1 MTAGRLVEPRAML
14 HERTPSGVRFVFGL
28 AQAAVAQAICS
39 AASPLPGPMPER
51 PMQANPFSPPLS
63 NVADTA
69 PPPLAAVAKPASV
82 WVTQVV
88 GALLACAAFYGLVKG
103 LAPARQM
110 SMFQTAFVVVVQ
122 AVVTAFFLAI
132 VIGAQRRARYARWMG
147 LLLVGAI
154 LVYSLV
160 RIVVEVRL
168 LAAAAGDGVPEHVGA
183 VVGAGLVALLTGAWF
198 RAYGFGKR
206 AKAWF
211 GLLPAGET
219 VQATDR
225 WKP

>member
-1 MTAGRLVEPRAML
+1 MTAGRPVEPRAML
-14 HERTPSGVRFVFGL
+14 HERTPPGVRFGFGAGPGRVRAGDML
-28 AQAAVAQAICS
+28 RSVAIA
-39 AASPLPGPMPER
+39 GPMPER
-51 PMQANPFSPPLS
+51 PMPANPFSPPLS

-69 PPPLAAVAKPASV
+69 PPPLPAVAKPASV

-103 LAPARQM
+103 LAPAYPA
-110 SMFQTAFVVVVQ
+110 SVFQIAFVVAIQ
-122 AVVTAFFLAI
+122 SAITAFFLAI
-132 VIGAQRRARYARWMG
+132 VIGAQRRARFARWMG

-160 RIVVEVRL
+160 RIVVEARL
-168 LAAAAGDGVPEHVGA
+168 LGATIGDGVPEHVGA

-198 RAYGFGKR
+198 RAYGFGRR

-219 VQATDR
+219 LQATDR